1 MSKAQIMRKAVKSS
15 TKVRNPVQNRSI
27 ERKEKLIEAAYQLV
41 KQKGYSETGVRD
53 IVDAANVSIGT
64 FYAYYKDKYD
74 IAFEILKK
82 YGEETYGKLAE
93 EVIST
98 LPIDAK
104 LSDIVYRILLQLKK
118 SAMKNQK
125 LHKEFFLLSLTDKKF
140 GEVVRENENI
150 RIQSEFQKL
159 ISYFKE
165 GKKIKSDPITLL
177 LVQRVI
183 DDITTYATFSNL
195 GDNEEKLIIETS
207 VMIANYLY
215 K

>member
-15 TKVRNPVQNRSI
+15 SKVRNPVQNRSI

>member
-1 MSKAQIMRKAVKSS
+1 MRKAVKSS
-15 TKVRNPVQNRSI
+15 SKVRNPVQNRSI